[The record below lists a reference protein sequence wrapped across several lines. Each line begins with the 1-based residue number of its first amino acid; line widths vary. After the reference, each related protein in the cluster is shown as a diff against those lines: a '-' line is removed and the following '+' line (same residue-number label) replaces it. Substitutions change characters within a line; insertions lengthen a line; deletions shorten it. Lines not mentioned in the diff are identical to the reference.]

1 MSSRTLS
8 AALSRVHAQQQPG
21 EPALPAQDKR
31 KRRPRAISGGE
42 LARVITTPFGGSM
55 VGFDIFAIVFA
66 LLVVVTLLAG
76 VKTVPQG
83 YDWTIERFGKYTH
96 TLTPGLNLIVPYFD
110 RVGRKINMP
119 EQEVITKDNATV
131 TVDGVAFFQVFD
143 AAKASYEVAN
153 LVQAITVLTM
163 TNIRSVMGSMDL
175 DQILSHRDEIN
186 ERLLRV
192 VDAAVSPWGVKV
204 NRIEIKDIV
213 PPADLVEA
221 MGRQM
226 KAERVKRADILQ
238 AEGQR
243 QSEILRA
250 EGAKQS
256 QILQAEGRREAAFRD
271 AEARERSAEAEAKA
285 TQMVSD
291 AIAKGD
297 VASLNYFIA
306 DKYIRAFGLIAN
318 SPSQKVVMLP
328 VEAVSLLGSL
338 AGIGEIAKATF
349 GESAL
354 SAQAAARR
362 ATSVPSTGPTPP
374 PVAP

>member
-1 MSSRTLS
+1 M
-8 AALSRVHAQQQPG
+8 
-21 EPALPAQDKR
+21 
-31 KRRPRAISGGE
+31 
-42 LARVITTPFGGSM
+42 F
-55 VGFDIFAIVFA
+55 GFDIFAIVFV
-66 LLVVVTLLAG
+66 LLVIVTLFAG
-76 VKTVPQG
+76 IKTVPQG
-83 YDWTIERFGKYTH
+83 YDWTIERFGKYTQ
-96 TLTPGLNLIVPYFD
+96 TLSPGLNIIVPFFD
-110 RVGRKINMP
+110 RVGRKMNMMEQVINIP

-153 LVQAITVLTM
+153 LGQAITVLTM

-175 DQILSHRDEIN
+175 DQVLSHRDEIN

-192 VDAAVSPWGVKV
+192 VDAAVSAWGVKV

-238 AEGQR
+238 AEG
-243 QSEILRA
+243 
-250 EGAKQS
+250 
-256 QILQAEGRREAAFRD
+256 RREAAFRD

-297 VASLNYFIA
+297 VAALNYFIA
-306 DKYIRAFGLIAN
+306 DKYIKAFGQFADGPN
-318 SPSQKVVMLP
+318 QKVIMLP
-328 VEAVSLLGSL
+328 VEAVSMLGSL

-349 GESAL
+349 GESAV
-354 SAQAAARR
+354 SAAAAARR
-362 ATSVPSTGPTPP
+362 ASVPPAGPNPP
-374 PVAP
+374 PVTSQ